1 MQNGMD
7 GTRVVR
13 IIDLYRDKYLVGKS
27 FPPDVRCFP
36 SPENLDQALNWEQ
49 VHQYVLSVR
58 SEKTYASE
66 AYSFNLSD
74 TSGKLPDVMA
84 GFIPESRQGVTGDHI
99 LALILEFERR
109 AAMHSLPLIGHC
121 TDSASNALN
130 GLLFLASPSTY
141 TLPGISIKF
150 LGLPRSDYCFFAP
163 FIRSSFPSIAYP
175 CWDHSARTVLRNLM
189 NNRLTLVC
197 GKLDNTAGFQN
208 YEIADI
214 QDLRKL
220 KLLHPSSS
228 SIRFGDI
235 TPEIKQNCDATSRVW
250 SV

>member
-1 MQNGMD
+1 MD

-74 TSGKLPDVMA
+74 TSGKLPNVMA
-84 GFIPESRQGVTGDHI
+84 GSIPESRQGVTGDHI

-121 TDSASNALN
+121 
-130 GLLFLASPSTY
+130 
-141 TLPGISIKF
+141 
-150 LGLPRSDYCFFAP
+150 R
-163 FIRSSFPSIAYP
+163 
-175 CWDHSARTVLRNLM
+175 
-189 NNRLTLVC
+189 
-197 GKLDNTAGFQN
+197 
-208 YEIADI
+208 
-214 QDLRKL
+214 
-220 KLLHPSSS
+220 
-228 SIRFGDI
+228 
-235 TPEIKQNCDATSRVW
+235 
-250 SV
+250 